1 MRQYEAVDGPY
12 ARWLKSARARVGER
26 VWDMLMDME
35 QSEVEAVFRLKGV
48 VPYEYSAEKFDYE
61 QAVLSST
68 GEGPGAIKF
77 LNRSADGKDL
87 GVEGP
92 NGVKLVLVH
101 YGPDV
106 IVEVDRDDD
115 PEARAAKFPKF
126 TRDLD

>member
-12 ARWLKSARARVGER
+12 LRWLQSARKRVGER
-26 VWDMLMDME
+26 VWEMLMEME

-48 VPYEYSAEKFDYE
+48 VPYEFSPEKFDYE
-61 QAVLSST
+61 QAVLSAS
-68 GEGPGAIKF
+68 GDEPG
-77 LNRSADGKDL
+77 S

-106 IVEVDRDDD
+106 IVEVGRDDD
-115 PEARAAKFPKF
+115 PESRAAKFPKF
-126 TRDLD
+126 SRELNGDERC